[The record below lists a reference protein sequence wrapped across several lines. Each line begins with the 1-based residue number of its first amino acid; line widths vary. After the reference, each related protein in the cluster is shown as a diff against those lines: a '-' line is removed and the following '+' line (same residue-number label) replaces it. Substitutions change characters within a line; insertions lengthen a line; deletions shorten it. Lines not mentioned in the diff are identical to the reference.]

1 MGRVAVQAAKAV
13 DYVGAGTIEFLVDQ
27 QRRFYFLEMN
37 TRIQVE
43 HPITE
48 AVTGV
53 DLVKAQIEVAAGRAL
68 RLAQKDVVQRGWA
81 IECRIYAEDPE
92 NNFLPS
98 PGRIEVLRVPS
109 GIGVRDD
116 SGVYEGFEVSTYYDP
131 ILSKL
136 ITWGST
142 RDEAIGRMLRALRE
156 YTVVGPITNIAF
168 HRWALAH
175 PAFRGGD
182 IDTGFIA
189 REFRPAGPDD
199 GTAADLPLI
208 GAAIAAVTRS
218 RATTTAN
225 GVDPARP
232 APSRWRT
239 VGRREA
245 LRG

>member
-1 MGRVAVQAAKAV
+1 
-13 DYVGAGTIEFLVDQ
+13 
-27 QRRFYFLEMN
+27 
-37 TRIQVE
+37 
-43 HPITE
+43 
-48 AVTGV
+48 
-53 DLVKAQIEVAAGRAL
+53 
-68 RLAQKDVVQRGWA
+68 
-81 IECRIYAEDPE
+81 
-92 NNFLPS
+92 
-98 PGRIEVLRVPS
+98 VLRVPS

-116 SGVYEGFEVSTYYDP
+116 SGIYEGFEVSTYYDP

-136 ITWGST
+136 ITWGSA
-142 RDEAIGRMLRALRE
+142 RDEAIERMLRALRE

-189 REFRPAGPDD
+189 REFRPAASGD
-199 GTAADLPLI
+199 GVAADLPLI
-208 GAAIAAVTRS
+208 GAAIAAVTRT
-218 RATTTAN
+218 RAITAAD
-225 GVDPARP
+225 GPRPPGP